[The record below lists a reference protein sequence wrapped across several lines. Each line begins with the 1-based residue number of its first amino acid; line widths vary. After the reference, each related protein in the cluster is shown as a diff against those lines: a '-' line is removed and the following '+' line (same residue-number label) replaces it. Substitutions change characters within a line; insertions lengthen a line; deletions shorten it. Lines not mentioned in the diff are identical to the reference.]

1 MRAKRNG
8 QSKYLYFGYRI
19 EKVGHS
25 WSIYGDDFIESAK
38 TFKAARLVV
47 EGMRKRNYCTKG
59 QRTLKLSQSFRD
71 RYSIQS
77 RLEICTMHHYRQ
89 GGVHRTPTER
99 QICQSLANQTAI
111 IFKNLRE
118 CSIMTSMCSE
128 VKYYHHDR
136 YKVTVEII
144 NPNGQ

>member
-47 EGMRKRNYCTKG
+47 EGMGTRDYCTKG

-77 RLEICTMHHYRQ
+77 RLEI
-89 GGVHRTPTER
+89 
-99 QICQSLANQTAI
+99 
-111 IFKNLRE
+111 
-118 CSIMTSMCSE
+118 
-128 VKYYHHDR
+128 
-136 YKVTVEII
+136 
-144 NPNGQ
+144 